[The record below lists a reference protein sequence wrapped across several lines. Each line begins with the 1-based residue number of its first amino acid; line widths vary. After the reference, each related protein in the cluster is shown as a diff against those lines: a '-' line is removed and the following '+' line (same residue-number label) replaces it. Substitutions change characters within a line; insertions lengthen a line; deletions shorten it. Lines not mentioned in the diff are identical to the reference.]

1 MSFTLQSR
9 TTLTNHPTLTRSV
22 VHHAR
27 PARRP
32 HYPSPL
38 TPLVVKP
45 TAGTSRPQPARKEP
59 TTPASTT
66 LTDSAQ
72 GLTFHYAPPPSA
84 PSYTNG
90 VVPDLLRWVQ
100 GAQVR
105 VSEQAAAPLLGR
117 KVQAKEEALKVIRSL
132 SGDVVAEI
140 QKQRSQDPVK
150 WTRKALAKRYVPLP
164 PSLNPPQRNPLITDR
179 ISPPSL
185 HDNTS
190 FQIPTDQT
198 HHLARLAPA
207 PKSHRAT
214 LAQRDQATRDGWTW
228 RKRVARDAR
237 EVRKEFW

>member
-1 MSFTLQSR
+1 MSFTLHTSR
-9 TTLTNHPTLTRSV
+9 TALIKQPALTRSV

-38 TPLVVKP
+38 TPLLVKP

-59 TTPASTT
+59 TTPPTTT
-66 LTDSAQ
+66 LTDSSN

-84 PSYTNG
+84 PSYSNG

-105 VSEQAAAPLLGR
+105 ASEQAAAPLVGR
-117 KVQAKEEALKVIRSL
+117 KAGGEEGLEAIRSL

-140 QKQRSQDPVK
+140 QKLRNQDPTK
-150 WTRKALAKRYVPLP
+150 WTRKALAER
-164 PSLNPPQRNPLITDR
+164 
-179 ISPPSL
+179 
-185 HDNTS
+185 
-190 FQIPTDQT
+190 FQIPATQA
-198 HHLARLAPA
+198 HLLARLAPA
-207 PKSHRAT
+207 PKSHRAQ
-214 LAQRDQATRDGWTW
+214 LAQQEQATGNGWTW

>member
-1 MSFTLQSR
+1 MSFTLQTR
-9 TTLTNHPTLTRSV
+9 TTLINHHPGLTRSV

-45 TAGTSRPQPARKEP
+45 TAGTSRPQPARREP
-59 TTPASTT
+59 TTPPHT
-66 LTDSAQ
+66 LLADSSGVQ
-72 GLTFHYAPPPSA
+72 RGLTFHYAPPPSA
-84 PSYTNG
+84 PSYSNG

-105 VSEQAAAPLLGR
+105 ASEQAGAPLLLRPG
-117 KVQAKEEALKVIRSL
+117 QAVVGDKELQVVRSL
-132 SGDVVAEI
+132 TADVVAEI
-140 QKQRSQDPVK
+140 QKLRNEDPRK
-150 WTRKALAKRYVPLP
+150 WTRRALAER
-164 PSLNPPQRNPLITDR
+164 
-179 ISPPSL
+179 
-185 HDNTS
+185 
-190 FQIPTDQT
+190 FQIPATAT

-207 PKSHRAT
+207 PKTHRAQ
-214 LAQRDQATRDGWTW
+214 LVQQAQTTRDGWTW